1 MSPNSNLP
9 SNHPARVQVWDC
21 IDRFINELVAFT
33 KPYDDFLGLCIYIFH
48 QRNLLALFA
57 IAVLI
62 DTNATNPEIVGF
74 NMPSRKWKSFLDALS
89 DLLLKFITY
98 FRHTL
103 RHPG

>member
-1 MSPNSNLP
+1 V
-9 SNHPARVQVWDC
+9 RDR

-62 DTNATNPEIVGF
+62 DTNATNLGIVGF

-89 DLLLKFITY
+89 DLQEGIAHHQALASGWQAPSI
-98 FRHTL
+98 
-103 RHPG
+103 